1 MKQKVELIKCESG
14 DWIVLKLNGKV
25 IEEGH
30 SIPDMAWLELV
41 SNLDAYAIHRTVS
54 DKDMEEGKY

>member
-30 SIPDMAWLELV
+30 SIPDMTWLELI